1 MNLFGD
7 SDYLEK
13 LSLKGDPLERLEKVV
28 DFECFRPT
36 LNRIFKYDLKNKSH
50 GGRPPYDLVLMLKIL
65 ILQRLY
71 NLSDDAMEY
80 QMIDRI
86 SFRRFLK
93 IDDKVPDAKTIW
105 NFRNQLSKSNRG
117 NWLFSAFQEKLES
130 QGMIAH
136 KGQIVDA
143 TFIEAPKQ
151 RNPKDENE
159 LIKANRVPVNW
170 TKNKRAQKDTAARW
184 TIKGNERHYGYKN
197 HIAIDTK
204 SKFVKNYQTTPANV
218 HDSQVIGVLVDPDEI
233 TLADSAY
240 QNQATPKGAELFTCL
255 KNTRCK
261 SLKADDKMFN
271 KIISKIRVRIEHVF
285 GFVENSMHGSSLRS
299 VLLRSLKIKRALSE
313 LQIS

>member
-105 NFRNQLSKSNRG
+105 NFRNQLSKSN
-117 NWLFSAFQEKLES
+117 NVPLI
-130 QGMIAH
+130 MINQWILLP
-136 KGQIVDA
+136 KIV
-143 TFIEAPKQ
+143 
-151 RNPKDENE
+151 
-159 LIKANRVPVNW
+159 
-170 TKNKRAQKDTAARW
+170 
-184 TIKGNERHYGYKN
+184 
-197 HIAIDTK
+197 IA
-204 SKFVKNYQTTPANV
+204 SMVKN
-218 HDSQVIGVLVDPDEI
+218 EW
-233 TLADSAY
+233 
-240 QNQATPKGAELFTCL
+240 
-255 KNTRCK
+255 
-261 SLKADDKMFN
+261 
-271 KIISKIRVRIEHVF
+271 
-285 GFVENSMHGSSLRS
+285 
-299 VLLRSLKIKRALSE
+299 
-313 LQIS
+313 QIASPS

>member
-204 SKFVKNYQTTPANV
+204 SKFVKNYQ
-218 HDSQVIGVLVDPDEI
+218 
-233 TLADSAY
+233 
-240 QNQATPKGAELFTCL
+240 ATPKGAELFTCF
-255 KNTRCK
+255 KNTCSK

-285 GFVENSMHGSSLRS
+285 GFVEKSMHGSSLRS
-299 VLLRSLKIKRALSE
+299 IGFDRAVLNTDLTNLTYNLLRYEQVKRLNLKTWG
-313 LQIS
+313 